1 MKGMQKKEGNEPGG
15 DLAKKMEETETDLVN
30 KMITQE
36 TIKRQQEILT
46 KLLEHE
52 KAEREREMDE
62 KRKSNEAKNENFGNQ
77 NLFLEYKRL
86 KEQELELL
94 KTVPASLN
102 PYYKQKVN
110 TYLNNFTNTN
120 SK

>member
-1 MKGMQKKEGNEPGG
+1 MQKKEGNEPGG

-62 KRKSNEAKNENFGNQ
+62 KRQSNESKNENFSNQ

-110 TYLNNFTNTN
+110 IYLNNFSNTLN
-120 SK
+120 TK